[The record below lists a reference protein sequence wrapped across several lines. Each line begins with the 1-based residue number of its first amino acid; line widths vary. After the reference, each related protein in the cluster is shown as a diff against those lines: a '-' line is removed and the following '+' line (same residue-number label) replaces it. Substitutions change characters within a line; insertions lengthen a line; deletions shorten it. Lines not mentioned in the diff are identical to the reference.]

1 MGGEAGGD
9 GAAGRVVMD
18 NQWAVLEAGAF
29 TGDEV
34 DDDDGGGVVPVE

>member
-1 MGGEAGGD
+1 MGGEAGGN

-18 NQWAVLEAGAF
+18 NRWAVSEVGVF
-29 TGDEV
+29 VGDEE